1 MTKISKIF
9 FSGSYKMRILF
20 AVAVFAVIP
29 GICWATFSEDIEKPK
44 PEFSREGDKI
54 TARLIPRGKSTSVL
68 IDFEVSGGK
77 LTKVSGVDFETAAR
91 PEVDIKNFKSAL
103 FMVEAAEI
111 SPPGAEVKVK
121 ISSKFFSSSTKY
133 YVFNEHIEKPW
144 MISEAENISLPDF
157 LQDLIVTVKDGGPYD
172 SDGAADGKI
181 VFTGGPRDSFWGYA
195 LGTLFIRFFGIFI
208 VLGVLMIGMI
218 ISGKIFQSMEKKK
231 VKPVEKPKPAPP
243 VSKPLTAAKK
253 EVSPEM
259 ASAVAVALHLH
270 FSSLK
275 RSSELVPLSLPR
287 INAWTQ
293 HGRQQIM
300 EERFLTFN
308 RKK

>member
-1 MTKISKIF
+1 MTTIGKTF
-9 FSGSYKMRILF
+9 FSDKMRIFF
-20 AVAVFAVIP
+20 ALAVFVLIP
-29 GICWATFSEDIEKPK
+29 GICWAAFGEDIEKPK
-44 PEFSREGDKI
+44 PEFTREGDKI
-54 TARLIPRGKSTSVL
+54 TAKLIPRGKSTSIL
-68 IDFEVSGGK
+68 IAFEVSGGK
-77 LTKVSGVDFETAAR
+77 LMKVSGVDFETAAR

-103 FMVEAAEI
+103 FMVEAGEI

-157 LQDLIVTVKDGGPYD
+157 FQDLIVTVKDGGLYD

-218 ISGKIFQSMEKKK
+218 VSGKIFQTMEKKK
-231 VKPVEKPKPAPP
+231 VKPVEKPKPPA
-243 VSKPLTAAKK
+243 AAKHPAAPEK
-253 EVSPEM
+253 KGVSPEM
-259 ASAVAVALHLH
+259 ATAVAVALHLH
-270 FSSLK
+270 LSSL
-275 RSSELVPLSLPR
+275 RSSAPMPLSVPR
-287 INAWTQ
+287 IDSWTQ
-293 HGRQQIM
+293 QGRQQMM
-300 EERFLTFN
+300 EERFLIFN
-308 RKK
+308 K